1 MATGSVLAYNKTMSQ
16 SSDTRKALNQLPVA
30 AHHGAPLRSA
40 RYRPHRQV
48 TKLMSIAERFVTR
61 YSTTMGGVMPGK
73 KTFALALTLALAVPV
88 SAKLDTDKVYQPV
101 SPTVEQARANILI
114 ARQLQFTHFRDLS
127 INDSLSGD
135 VFDAYLDYL
144 DGQRV
149 YLTQKDIDKFSAIR
163 LGLGSALKTGQLQPG
178 FDIYN
183 LVQQRIIER
192 LEFALDLIDNGI
204 DKLDFSADE
213 RILLDRSDADW
224 AADREALDDLW
235 VKRIK
240 NAVLAQ
246 RLNDSDDESIKEAL
260 HRRYEGQ
267 LKRAYQARSED
278 AFQAYMNAFA
288 GMWDPHTSYFSP
300 RTSENF
306 NINMSLSLEGIGAV
320 LQSDNEYTKVVRL
333 VPGGPASK
341 QGQLEPADRIVSV
354 KQDDEEKPVNVI
366 GWRLDEVVDLI
377 RGPRESTVTLEV
389 IPADA
394 PDETVTETIAIER
407 DKVKLEEQS
416 ASKEVIEF
424 ERGGTTYSIG
434 VINIPT
440 FYADF
445 KAMQDGDP
453 NYKSTTRDVRK
464 LIDELKAD
472 GVDGVVMDLRN
483 NGGGALHEANDLVGL
498 FIEEGPTVQIRNSN
512 NDVQVLNDE
521 DPSVAYDGP
530 LVVLVNRMSASASE
544 IFAGAI
550 QDYGRGLVVGSQTF
564 GKGTVQAVRPLNHG
578 QLKITQSKF
587 YRVSG
592 GSTQHKGVI
601 PDIEIPS
608 RVDKTRIGEDA
619 LDHALPW
626 DQIEAV
632 PHARYFD
639 FSGIIDELRKRHD
652 TRFEENPEFSL
663 LQQEIEFLKQQR
675 EQEYVSLNLEKRKA
689 YQSQIEN
696 TRLTIANARRAIHGE
711 EAFESL
717 DALDDWQDEQAA
729 EPDRADDE
737 LDFIIREGGNIM
749 ADMLEL
755 DQRMASILA
764 PKQITAQAGTLSSKS
779 GQ

>member
-1 MATGSVLAYNKTMSQ
+1 MARRSSAGSV
-16 SSDTRKALNQLPVA
+16 RFGVCKAMTVALLLSAPLGLHANVETPDVYEPVA
-30 AHHGAPLRSA
+30 
-40 RYRPHRQV
+40 
-48 TKLMSIAERFVTR
+48 
-61 YSTTMGGVMPGK
+61 
-73 KTFALALTLALAVPV
+73 
-88 SAKLDTDKVYQPV
+88 
-101 SPTVEQARANILI
+101 PTIDQARANILI
-114 ARQLQFTHFRDLS
+114 ARQLQFTHFRDLGIS
-127 INDSLSGD
+127 DELSGD

-144 DGQRV
+144 DGQRI
-149 YLTQKDIDKFSAIR
+149 YLSQDDIAKFDKIRTQ
-163 LGLGSALKTGQLQPG
+163 LGSALKTGQLQPG

-192 LEFALDLIDNGI
+192 LQFALETIDKGI
-204 DKLDFSADE
+204 DTLDFSANE
-213 RILLDRSDADW
+213 SILVDRSKADW
-224 AADREALDDLW
+224 ESNAEALDDLW

-246 RLNDSDDESIKEAL
+246 RLNGAEDEAIVETL
-260 HRRYEGQ
+260 RRRYEGQ

-278 AFQAYMNAFA
+278 AFQAYMNAFT

-354 KQDDEEKPVNVI
+354 AQEDEKPVNVI

-377 RGPRESTVTLEV
+377 RGPRNSTVTLEV
-389 IPADA
+389 IPANA
-394 PDETVTETIAIER
+394 SDETITETIAIKR
-407 DKVKLEEQS
+407 DEVKLEEQS
-416 ASKEVIEF
+416 ASKDTIRL
-424 ERGGTTYSIG
+424 ERGGKEYTIG
-434 VINIPT
+434 VITIPT

-445 KAMQDGDP
+445 QAMQAGDP
-453 NYKSTTRDVRK
+453 NYKSTTRDVRN
-464 LIDELKAD
+464 LIAELEAD
-472 GVDGVVMDLRN
+472 GVDGLVMDLRN

-498 FIEEGPTVQIRNSN
+498 FIDKGPTVQIRNAN

-530 LVVLVNRMSASASE
+530 LVVLTNRMSASASE

-608 RVDKTRIGEDA
+608 RIDKTRIGEDA

-632 PHARYFD
+632 PHTRYFD
-639 FSGIIDELRKRHD
+639 FSGIIDGLRKRHEE
-652 TRFEENPEFSL
+652 RFSTNPEFSL
-663 LQQEIEFLKQQR
+663 LKQEIDFLTKQR
-675 EQEYVSLNLEKRKA
+675 ATDSVSLNLEERRA
-689 YQSQIEN
+689 EHEQIER
-696 TRLTIANARRAIHGE
+696 TRLTIANARRELKGQTP
-711 EAFESL
+711 FESL
-717 DALDDWQDEQAA
+717 EDLEDWQDQQAA
-729 EPDRADDE
+729 DLNSTDEE
-737 LDFIIREGGNIM
+737 LDFVIREGGHIM
-749 ADMLEL
+749 ADMLDL
-755 DQRMASILA
+755 DNRMASILDPQQFA
-764 PKQITAQAGTLSSKS
+764 AQSPAAAVTR
-779 GQ
+779 

>member
-1 MATGSVLAYNKTMSQ
+1 MT
-16 SSDTRKALNQLPVA
+16 
-30 AHHGAPLRSA
+30 
-40 RYRPHRQV
+40 
-48 TKLMSIAERFVTR
+48 IAEKAVTR
-61 YSTTMGGVMPGK
+61 NHRSSLLKVAGLSAALG
-73 KTFALALTLALAVPV
+73 LALLVPGL
-88 SAKLDTDKVYQPV
+88 SGLHAKIEEPASYQPV
-101 SPTVEQARANILI
+101 SPTIDQARANILI
-114 ARQLQFTHFRDLS
+114 ARQLQFTHFRDLGIS
-127 INDSLSGD
+127 DELSGD
-135 VFDAYLDYL
+135 VFDAYLNYL
-144 DGQRV
+144 DSQRV
-149 YLTQKDIDKFSAIR
+149 YLTQQDIDALSRVKGR
-163 LGLGSALKTGQLQPG
+163 LGSALKTGQLQPG

-192 LEFALDLIDNGI
+192 LKFAKEIISAGVSE
-204 DKLDFSADE
+204 LDFSTDE
-213 RILLDRSDADW
+213 KIRVDRSEAPWEADK
-224 AADREALDDLW
+224 AALDKLW
-235 VKRIK
+235 IKRIK

-246 RLNDSDDESIKEAL
+246 RLNGADDEAIEETL
-260 HRRYEGQ
+260 LRRYEGQ

-278 AFQAYMNAFA
+278 AFQAYMNAFT

-341 QGQLEPADRIVSV
+341 QGQLQPADRIVSV
-354 KQDDEEKPVNVI
+354 TQEDEKPVNVI

-377 RGPRESTVTLEV
+377 RGPRNSIVTLEV
-389 IPADA
+389 IPANA
-394 PDETVTETIAIER
+394 SDETITRSIAISR
-407 DKVKLEEQS
+407 DEVKLEEQS
-416 ASKEVIEF
+416 ASKDIIHLD
-424 ERGGTTYSIG
+424 RSGATYNIG
-434 VINIPT
+434 VITIPT

-445 KAMQDGDP
+445 QAMQAGDP

-464 LIDELKAD
+464 LIDELKQD
-472 GVDGVVMDLRN
+472 GVDGIVVDLRN

-498 FIEEGPTVQIRNSN
+498 FIDKGPTVQIRNAN
-512 NDVQVLNDE
+512 NDVQVLDDR
-521 DPSVAYDGP
+521 DPTVSYDGP

-608 RVDKTRIGEDA
+608 RIDKSRIGEDA

-632 PHARYFD
+632 PHTRYFD
-639 FSGIIDELRKRHD
+639 FSGIIDELRTRHD
-652 TRFEENPEFSL
+652 DRFNASPEFSL
-663 LQQEIEFLKQQR
+663 LQKEIDFLTQQR
-675 EQEYVSLNLEKRKA
+675 QIDYVSLNLDERTA
-689 YQSQIEN
+689 HHNQIES
-696 TRLTIANARRAIHGE
+696 TRLTIANARRELRGE
-711 EAFESL
+711 APFETL
-717 DALDDWQDEQAA
+717 EELEDWQDAQVAD
-729 EPDRADDE
+729 PDNTDDE
-737 LDFIIREGGNIM
+737 LDFVIREGGHIM
-749 ADMLEL
+749 ADLLEL

-764 PKQITAQAGTLSSKS
+764 PTQFAAKTEVP
-779 GQ
+779 

>member
-1 MATGSVLAYNKTMSQ
+1 MARRSSAGSV
-16 SSDTRKALNQLPVA
+16 RFGVCKAMTVALLLSAPLGLHANVETPDVYEPVA
-30 AHHGAPLRSA
+30 
-40 RYRPHRQV
+40 
-48 TKLMSIAERFVTR
+48 
-61 YSTTMGGVMPGK
+61 
-73 KTFALALTLALAVPV
+73 
-88 SAKLDTDKVYQPV
+88 
-101 SPTVEQARANILI
+101 PTIDQARANILI
-114 ARQLQFTHFRDLS
+114 ARQLQFTHFRDLGIS
-127 INDSLSGD
+127 DELSGD

-144 DGQRV
+144 DGQRI
-149 YLTQKDIDKFSAIR
+149 YLSQDDIAKFDKIRTQ
-163 LGLGSALKTGQLQPG
+163 LGSALKTGQLQPG

-192 LEFALDLIDNGI
+192 LQFALETIDKGI
-204 DKLDFSADE
+204 DTLDFSANE
-213 RILLDRSDADW
+213 SILVDRSKADW
-224 AADREALDDLW
+224 ESNAEALDDLW

-246 RLNDSDDESIKEAL
+246 RLNGAEDEAIVETL
-260 HRRYEGQ
+260 RRRYEGQ

-278 AFQAYMNAFA
+278 AFQAYMNAFT
-288 GMWDPHTSYFSP
+288 GIWDPHTSYFSP

-354 KQDDEEKPVNVI
+354 AQEDEKPVNVI

-377 RGPRESTVTLEV
+377 RGPRNSTVTLEV
-389 IPADA
+389 IPANA
-394 PDETVTETIAIER
+394 SDETITETIAIKR
-407 DKVKLEEQS
+407 DEVKLEEQS
-416 ASKEVIEF
+416 ASKDTIRL
-424 ERGGTTYSIG
+424 ERGGKEYTIG
-434 VINIPT
+434 VITIPT

-445 KAMQDGDP
+445 QAMQAGDP
-453 NYKSTTRDVRK
+453 NYKSTTRDVRN
-464 LIDELKAD
+464 LIAELEAD
-472 GVDGVVMDLRN
+472 GVDGLVMDLRN

-498 FIEEGPTVQIRNSN
+498 FIDKGPTVQIRNAN

-521 DPSVAYDGP
+521 DPSVAYNGP
-530 LVVLVNRMSASASE
+530 LVVLTNRMSASASE

-608 RVDKTRIGEDA
+608 RIDKTRIGEDA

-632 PHARYFD
+632 PHTRYFD
-639 FSGIIDELRKRHD
+639 FSGIIDELRKRHEE
-652 TRFEENPEFSL
+652 RFSTNPEFSL
-663 LQQEIEFLKQQR
+663 LKQEIDFLTKQR
-675 EQEYVSLNLEKRKA
+675 ATDSVSLNLEERRA
-689 YQSQIEN
+689 EHEQIER
-696 TRLTIANARRAIHGE
+696 TRLTIANARRELKGQTP
-711 EAFESL
+711 FESL
-717 DALDDWQDEQAA
+717 EDLEDWQDQQAA
-729 EPDRADDE
+729 DLNSTDEE
-737 LDFIIREGGNIM
+737 LDFVIREGGHIM
-749 ADMLEL
+749 ADMLDL
-755 DQRMASILA
+755 DNRMASILDPQQFA
-764 PKQITAQAGTLSSKS
+764 AQSPAAAVTR
-779 GQ
+779 

>member
-1 MATGSVLAYNKTMSQ
+1 MARRSSAGSV
-16 SSDTRKALNQLPVA
+16 RFGVCKAMTVALLLSAPLGLHANVETPDVYEPVA
-30 AHHGAPLRSA
+30 
-40 RYRPHRQV
+40 
-48 TKLMSIAERFVTR
+48 
-61 YSTTMGGVMPGK
+61 
-73 KTFALALTLALAVPV
+73 
-88 SAKLDTDKVYQPV
+88 
-101 SPTVEQARANILI
+101 PTIDQARANILI
-114 ARQLQFTHFRDLS
+114 ARQLQFTHFRDLGIS
-127 INDSLSGD
+127 DELSGD

-144 DGQRV
+144 DGQRI
-149 YLTQKDIDKFSAIR
+149 YLSQDDIAKFDKIRTQ
-163 LGLGSALKTGQLQPG
+163 LGSALKTGQLQPG

-192 LEFALDLIDNGI
+192 LQFALETIDKGI
-204 DKLDFSADE
+204 DTLDFSANE
-213 RILLDRSDADW
+213 SILVDRSKADW
-224 AADREALDDLW
+224 ESNAEALDDLW

-246 RLNDSDDESIKEAL
+246 RLNGAEDEAIVETL
-260 HRRYEGQ
+260 RRRYEGQ

-278 AFQAYMNAFA
+278 AFQAYMNAFT

-354 KQDDEEKPVNVI
+354 AQEDEKPVNVI

-377 RGPRESTVTLEV
+377 RGPRNSTVTLEV
-389 IPADA
+389 IPANA
-394 PDETVTETIAIER
+394 SDETITETIAIKR
-407 DKVKLEEQS
+407 DEVKLEEQS
-416 ASKEVIEF
+416 ASKDTIRL
-424 ERGGTTYSIG
+424 ERGGKEYTIG
-434 VINIPT
+434 VITIPT

-445 KAMQDGDP
+445 QAMQAGDP
-453 NYKSTTRDVRK
+453 NYKSTTRDVRN
-464 LIDELKAD
+464 LIAELEAD
-472 GVDGVVMDLRN
+472 GVDGLVMDLRN

-498 FIEEGPTVQIRNSN
+498 FIDKGPTVQIRNAN

-530 LVVLVNRMSASASE
+530 LVVLTNRMSASASE

-608 RVDKTRIGEDA
+608 RIDKTRIGEDA

-632 PHARYFD
+632 PHTRYFD
-639 FSGIIDELRKRHD
+639 FSGIIDELRKRHEE
-652 TRFEENPEFSL
+652 RFSTNPEFSL
-663 LQQEIEFLKQQR
+663 LQQEIDFLTKQR
-675 EQEYVSLNLEKRKA
+675 ATDSVSLNLEERRA
-689 YQSQIEN
+689 EHEQIER
-696 TRLTIANARRAIHGE
+696 TRLTIANARRELKGQTP
-711 EAFESL
+711 FESL
-717 DALDDWQDEQAA
+717 EDLEDWQDQQAA
-729 EPDRADDE
+729 DLNSTDEE
-737 LDFIIREGGNIM
+737 LDFVIREGGHIM
-749 ADMLEL
+749 ADMLDL
-755 DQRMASILA
+755 DNRMASILDPQQFA
-764 PKQITAQAGTLSSKS
+764 AQSPAAAVTR
-779 GQ
+779 

>member
-1 MATGSVLAYNKTMSQ
+1 MT
-16 SSDTRKALNQLPVA
+16 
-30 AHHGAPLRSA
+30 
-40 RYRPHRQV
+40 
-48 TKLMSIAERFVTR
+48 IAERIMARRSSAGSVRF
-61 YSTTMGGVMPGK
+61 GVCKAM
-73 KTFALALTLALAVPV
+73 TVALLLSAPLGLHANVETPDVYEPV
-88 SAKLDTDKVYQPV
+88 A
-101 SPTVEQARANILI
+101 PTIDQARANILI
-114 ARQLQFTHFRDLS
+114 ARQLQFTHFRDLGIS
-127 INDSLSGD
+127 DELSGD

-144 DGQRV
+144 DGQRI
-149 YLTQKDIDKFSAIR
+149 YLSQDDIAKFDKIRTQ
-163 LGLGSALKTGQLQPG
+163 LGSALKTGQLQPG

-192 LEFALDLIDNGI
+192 LQFALETIDKGI
-204 DKLDFSADE
+204 DTLDFSADE
-213 RILLDRSDADW
+213 SILVDRSKADW
-224 AADREALDDLW
+224 ESNAKALDDLW

-246 RLNDSDDESIKEAL
+246 RLNGAEDEAIVETL
-260 HRRYEGQ
+260 RRRYEGQ

-278 AFQAYMNAFA
+278 AFQAYMNAFT

-354 KQDDEEKPVNVI
+354 SQEDEKPVNVI

-377 RGPRESTVTLEV
+377 RGPRNSTVTLEV
-389 IPADA
+389 IPANA
-394 PDETVTETIAIER
+394 SDETITETIAIKR
-407 DKVKLEEQS
+407 DEVKLEEQS
-416 ASKEVIEF
+416 ASKDTIRL
-424 ERGGTTYSIG
+424 ERGGKEYTIG
-434 VINIPT
+434 VITIPT

-445 KAMQDGDP
+445 QAMQAGDP
-453 NYKSTTRDVRK
+453 NYKSTTRDVRN
-464 LIDELKAD
+464 LITELEAD
-472 GVDGVVMDLRN
+472 GVDGLVMDLRN

-498 FIEEGPTVQIRNSN
+498 FIDKGPTVQIRNAN

-530 LVVLVNRMSASASE
+530 LVVLTNRMSASASE

-608 RVDKTRIGEDA
+608 RIDKTRIGEDA

-632 PHARYFD
+632 PHTRYFD
-639 FSGIIDELRKRHD
+639 FSGIIDELRKRHEE
-652 TRFEENPEFSL
+652 RFSTNLEFSL
-663 LQQEIEFLKQQR
+663 LQQEIDFLTKQR
-675 EQEYVSLNLEKRKA
+675 ATDSVSLNLEERRAKHE
-689 YQSQIEN
+689 QIER
-696 TRLTIANARRAIHGE
+696 TRLTIANARRELKGQTP
-711 EAFESL
+711 FESL
-717 DALDDWQDEQAA
+717 EDLEDWQDQQAA
-729 EPDRADDE
+729 DLNSTDEE
-737 LDFIIREGGNIM
+737 LDFVIREGGHIM
-749 ADMLEL
+749 ADMLDL
-755 DQRMASILA
+755 DNRMASILDPQQFA
-764 PKQITAQAGTLSSKS
+764 AQAPASAATR
-779 GQ
+779 

>member
-1 MATGSVLAYNKTMSQ
+1 
-16 SSDTRKALNQLPVA
+16 
-30 AHHGAPLRSA
+30 
-40 RYRPHRQV
+40 
-48 TKLMSIAERFVTR
+48 
-61 YSTTMGGVMPGK
+61 MPGR

-88 SAKLDTDKVYQPV
+88 SAKLDTEKVYQPV

-149 YLTQKDIDKFSAIR
+149 YLTQKDIDKLSAIR

-224 AADREALDDLW
+224 AADREALDDMW

-260 HRRYEGQ
+260 QRRYEGQ

-424 ERGGTTYSIG
+424 ERNNDTYRIG
-434 VINIPT
+434 VIDIPT

-530 LVVLVNRMSASASE
+530 MVVLVNRMSASASE

-663 LQQEIEFLKQQR
+663 LQKEIEFLKQQR

-696 TRLTIANARRAIHGE
+696 TRLTIANARRDIRGE

-729 EPDRADDE
+729 EPDSADDE
-737 LDFIIREGGNIM
+737 LDFVIREGGNIM

-755 DQRMASILA
+755 DQRMASILV
-764 PKQITAQAGTLSSKS
+764 PKQITAQADTLSGKS

>member
-1 MATGSVLAYNKTMSQ
+1 MTIAENSMQRPSLTSL
-16 SSDTRKALNQLPVA
+16 TRKA
-30 AHHGAPLRSA
+30 GAVTALALGLLVSGAYAKIDDSA
-40 RYRPHRQV
+40 RY
-48 TKLMSIAERFVTR
+48 E
-61 YSTTMGGVMPGK
+61 
-73 KTFALALTLALAVPV
+73 PV
-88 SAKLDTDKVYQPV
+88 A
-101 SPTVEQARANILI
+101 PTIDQARANILI
-114 ARQLQFTHFRDLS
+114 ARQLQFTHFRNLGISDE
-127 INDSLSGD
+127 LSGD
-135 VFDAYLDYL
+135 VFDAYLNYL
-144 DGQRV
+144 DSQRI
-149 YLTQKDIDKFSAIR
+149 YLTQEDIDALSRVKKH
-163 LGLGSALKTGQLQPG
+163 LGSALKTGQLQPG

-183 LVQQRIIER
+183 LVQQRVIER
-192 LEFALDLIDNGI
+192 LKFALGLIDNGI
-204 DKLDFSADE
+204 EQLDFAADD
-213 RILLDRSDADW
+213 RIRVDRSEAPW
-224 AADREALDDLW
+224 ESNQAALDELW
-235 VKRIK
+235 TKRIK

-246 RLNDSDDESIKEAL
+246 RLNGADDEAIEETL
-260 HRRYEGQ
+260 RRRYEGQ

-278 AFQAYMNAFA
+278 AFQAYMNAFT

-341 QGQLEPADRIVSV
+341 QGQLQPADRIVSV
-354 KQDDEEKPVNVI
+354 AQGEEKPVNVI

-377 RGPRESTVTLEV
+377 RGPRNSTVTLEV
-389 IPADA
+389 IPANA
-394 PDETVTETIAIER
+394 SDETITRTIAIKR
-407 DKVKLEEQS
+407 DEVKLEEQS
-416 ASKEVIEF
+416 ASKDVIELDRNG
-424 ERGGTTYSIG
+424 ETYRIG

-445 KAMQDGDP
+445 QAMQAGDP

-464 LIDELKAD
+464 LIEELKAS

-498 FIEEGPTVQIRNSN
+498 FIDEGPTVQIRNAN
-512 NDVQVLNDE
+512 NDVQVLEDE
-521 DPSVAYDGP
+521 DPSVVYDGP

-608 RVDKTRIGEDA
+608 RIDKTRIGEDA

-639 FSGIIDELRKRHD
+639 FTGVIDELRNRHEQ
-652 TRFEENPEFSL
+652 RFATNPEFKL
-663 LQQEIEFLKQQR
+663 LQKEIEFLNRQR
-675 EQEYVSLNLEKRKA
+675 QMDYVSLNVDERKN
-689 YQSQIEN
+689 QHNQIEQ
-696 TRLTIANARRAIHGE
+696 TRLTIANARRELKGE
-711 EAFESL
+711 EPFEDL
-717 DALDDWQDEQAA
+717 EALEDWQDQQAA
-729 EPDRADDE
+729 DLDNTDEE
-737 LDFIIREGGNIM
+737 LDFVIQEGGHIM
-749 ADMLEL
+749 ADLLEL
-755 DQRMASILA
+755 DQRMASILMPTQFAAKTEA
-764 PKQITAQAGTLSSKS
+764 P
-779 GQ
+779 

>member
-1 MATGSVLAYNKTMSQ
+1 MARRSSAGSV
-16 SSDTRKALNQLPVA
+16 RFGVCKAMTVALLLSAPLGLHANVETPDVYEPVA
-30 AHHGAPLRSA
+30 
-40 RYRPHRQV
+40 
-48 TKLMSIAERFVTR
+48 
-61 YSTTMGGVMPGK
+61 
-73 KTFALALTLALAVPV
+73 
-88 SAKLDTDKVYQPV
+88 
-101 SPTVEQARANILI
+101 PTIDQARANILI
-114 ARQLQFTHFRDLS
+114 ARQLQFTHFRDLGIS
-127 INDSLSGD
+127 DELSGD

-144 DGQRV
+144 DGQRI
-149 YLTQKDIDKFSAIR
+149 YLSQDDIAKFDKIRTQ
-163 LGLGSALKTGQLQPG
+163 LGSALKTGQLQPG

-192 LEFALDLIDNGI
+192 LQFALETIDKGI
-204 DKLDFSADE
+204 DTLDFSANE
-213 RILLDRSDADW
+213 SILVDRSKANW
-224 AADREALDDLW
+224 ESNAKALDDLW

-246 RLNDSDDESIKEAL
+246 RLNGAEDEAIVETL
-260 HRRYEGQ
+260 RRRYEGQ

-278 AFQAYMNAFA
+278 AFQAYMNAFT

-354 KQDDEEKPVNVI
+354 AQEDEKPVNVI

-377 RGPRESTVTLEV
+377 RGPRNSTVTLEV
-389 IPADA
+389 IPANA
-394 PDETVTETIAIER
+394 SDETITETIAIKR
-407 DKVKLEEQS
+407 DEVKLEEQS
-416 ASKEVIEF
+416 ASKDTIRL
-424 ERGGTTYSIG
+424 ERGGKEYTIG
-434 VINIPT
+434 VITIPT

-445 KAMQDGDP
+445 QAMQAGDP
-453 NYKSTTRDVRK
+453 NYKSTTRDVRN
-464 LIDELKAD
+464 LIAELEAD
-472 GVDGVVMDLRN
+472 GVDGLVMDLRN

-498 FIEEGPTVQIRNSN
+498 FIDKGPTVQIRNAN

-530 LVVLVNRMSASASE
+530 LVVLTNRMSASASE

-608 RVDKTRIGEDA
+608 RIDKTRIGEDA

-632 PHARYFD
+632 PHTRYFD
-639 FSGIIDELRKRHD
+639 FSGIIDELRKRHEE
-652 TRFEENPEFSL
+652 RFSTNPEFSL
-663 LQQEIEFLKQQR
+663 LQQEIDFLTKQR
-675 EQEYVSLNLEKRKA
+675 ATDSVSLNLEERRA
-689 YQSQIEN
+689 EHEQIER
-696 TRLTIANARRAIHGE
+696 TRLTIANARRELKGQTP
-711 EAFESL
+711 FESL
-717 DALDDWQDEQAA
+717 EDLEDWQDQQAA
-729 EPDRADDE
+729 DLNSTDEE
-737 LDFIIREGGNIM
+737 LDFVIREGGHIM
-749 ADMLEL
+749 ADMLDL
-755 DQRMASILA
+755 DNRMASILDPQQFA
-764 PKQITAQAGTLSSKS
+764 AQSPAAAVTR
-779 GQ
+779 

>member
-1 MATGSVLAYNKTMSQ
+1 MARRSSAGSIRFGVC
-16 SSDTRKALNQLPVA
+16 KAMTVALLLSAPLGLHANVETPDVYEPVA
-30 AHHGAPLRSA
+30 
-40 RYRPHRQV
+40 
-48 TKLMSIAERFVTR
+48 
-61 YSTTMGGVMPGK
+61 
-73 KTFALALTLALAVPV
+73 
-88 SAKLDTDKVYQPV
+88 
-101 SPTVEQARANILI
+101 PTIDQARANILI
-114 ARQLQFTHFRDLS
+114 ARQLQFTHFRDLGIS
-127 INDSLSGD
+127 DELSGD

-144 DGQRV
+144 DGQRI
-149 YLTQKDIDKFSAIR
+149 YLSQDDIAKFDKIRTQ
-163 LGLGSALKTGQLQPG
+163 LGSALKTGQLQPG

-192 LEFALDLIDNGI
+192 LQFALETIDKGI
-204 DKLDFSADE
+204 DTLDFSANE
-213 RILLDRSDADW
+213 SILVDRSKADW
-224 AADREALDDLW
+224 ESNAKALDDLW

-246 RLNDSDDESIKEAL
+246 RLNGAEDEAIVETL
-260 HRRYEGQ
+260 RRRYEGQ

-278 AFQAYMNAFA
+278 AFQAYMNAFT

-354 KQDDEEKPVNVI
+354 AQEDEKPVNVI

-377 RGPRESTVTLEV
+377 RGPRNSTVTLEV
-389 IPADA
+389 IPANA
-394 PDETVTETIAIER
+394 SDETITETIAIKR
-407 DKVKLEEQS
+407 DEVKLEEQS
-416 ASKEVIEF
+416 ASKDTIRL
-424 ERGGTTYSIG
+424 ERGGKEYTIG
-434 VINIPT
+434 VITIPT

-445 KAMQDGDP
+445 QAMQAGDP
-453 NYKSTTRDVRK
+453 NYKSTTRDVRN
-464 LIDELKAD
+464 LIAELEAD
-472 GVDGVVMDLRN
+472 GVDGLVMDLRN

-498 FIEEGPTVQIRNSN
+498 FIDKGPTVQIRNAN

-530 LVVLVNRMSASASE
+530 LVVLTNRMSASASE

-608 RVDKTRIGEDA
+608 RIDKTRIGEDA

-632 PHARYFD
+632 PHTRYFD
-639 FSGIIDELRKRHD
+639 FSGIIDELRKRHEE
-652 TRFEENPEFSL
+652 RFSTNPEFSL
-663 LQQEIEFLKQQR
+663 LQQEIDFLTKQR
-675 EQEYVSLNLEKRKA
+675 ATDSVSLNLEERRA
-689 YQSQIEN
+689 EHEQIER
-696 TRLTIANARRAIHGE
+696 TRLTIANARRELKGQTP
-711 EAFESL
+711 FESL
-717 DALDDWQDEQAA
+717 EDLEDWQDQQAA
-729 EPDRADDE
+729 DLNSTDEE
-737 LDFIIREGGNIM
+737 LDFVIREGGHIM
-749 ADMLEL
+749 ADMLDL
-755 DQRMASILA
+755 DNRMASILDPQQFA
-764 PKQITAQAGTLSSKS
+764 AQSPAAAVTR
-779 GQ
+779 

>member
-1 MATGSVLAYNKTMSQ
+1 MT
-16 SSDTRKALNQLPVA
+16 
-30 AHHGAPLRSA
+30 
-40 RYRPHRQV
+40 
-48 TKLMSIAERFVTR
+48 IAERIMARHSSAGSVRF
-61 YSTTMGGVMPGK
+61 GVCKAM
-73 KTFALALTLALAVPV
+73 TVALLLSAPLGLYANVETPDVYEPV
-88 SAKLDTDKVYQPV
+88 A
-101 SPTVEQARANILI
+101 PTIDQARANILI
-114 ARQLQFTHFRDLS
+114 ARQLQFTHFRDLGIS
-127 INDSLSGD
+127 DELSGD

-144 DGQRV
+144 DGQRI
-149 YLTQKDIDKFSAIR
+149 YLSQDDIAKFDKIRTQ
-163 LGLGSALKTGQLQPG
+163 LGSALKTGQLQPG

-192 LEFALDLIDNGI
+192 LQFALETIDKGI
-204 DKLDFSADE
+204 DTLDFSANE
-213 RILLDRSDADW
+213 SILVDRSKADW
-224 AADREALDDLW
+224 ESNAKALDDLW

-246 RLNDSDDESIKEAL
+246 RLNGAEDEAIVETL
-260 HRRYEGQ
+260 RRRYEGQ

-278 AFQAYMNAFA
+278 AFQAYMNAFT

-354 KQDDEEKPVNVI
+354 AQEDEKPVNVI

-377 RGPRESTVTLEV
+377 RGPRNSTVTLEV
-389 IPADA
+389 IPANA
-394 PDETVTETIAIER
+394 SDETITETIAIKR
-407 DKVKLEEQS
+407 DEVKLEEQS
-416 ASKEVIEF
+416 ASKDTIRL
-424 ERGGTTYSIG
+424 ERGGKEYTIG
-434 VINIPT
+434 VITIPT

-445 KAMQDGDP
+445 QAMQAGDP
-453 NYKSTTRDVRK
+453 NYKSTTRDVRN
-464 LIDELKAD
+464 LIAELEAD
-472 GVDGVVMDLRN
+472 GVDGLVMDLRN

-498 FIEEGPTVQIRNSN
+498 FIDKGPTVQIRNAN

-530 LVVLVNRMSASASE
+530 LVVLTNRMSASASE

-608 RVDKTRIGEDA
+608 RIDKTRIGEDA

-632 PHARYFD
+632 PHTRYFD
-639 FSGIIDELRKRHD
+639 FSGIIDELRKRHEE
-652 TRFEENPEFSL
+652 RFSTNPEFSL
-663 LQQEIEFLKQQR
+663 LQQEINFLTKQR
-675 EQEYVSLNLEKRKA
+675 ATDSVSLNLEERRA
-689 YQSQIEN
+689 EHEQIER
-696 TRLTIANARRAIHGE
+696 TRLTIANARRELKGQTP
-711 EAFESL
+711 FESL
-717 DALDDWQDEQAA
+717 EDLEDWQDQQAA
-729 EPDRADDE
+729 DLNSTDEE
-737 LDFIIREGGNIM
+737 LDFVIREGGHIM
-749 ADMLEL
+749 ADMLDL
-755 DQRMASILA
+755 DNRMASILDPQQFA
-764 PKQITAQAGTLSSKS
+764 AQSPAAAVTR
-779 GQ
+779 

>member
-1 MATGSVLAYNKTMSQ
+1 MARRSSAGSV
-16 SSDTRKALNQLPVA
+16 RFGVCKAMTVALLLSAPLGLHANVETPDVYEPVA
-30 AHHGAPLRSA
+30 
-40 RYRPHRQV
+40 
-48 TKLMSIAERFVTR
+48 
-61 YSTTMGGVMPGK
+61 
-73 KTFALALTLALAVPV
+73 
-88 SAKLDTDKVYQPV
+88 
-101 SPTVEQARANILI
+101 PTIDQARANILI
-114 ARQLQFTHFRDLS
+114 ARQLQFTHFRDLGIS
-127 INDSLSGD
+127 DELSGD

-144 DGQRV
+144 DGQRI
-149 YLTQKDIDKFSAIR
+149 YLSQDDIAKFDKIRTQ
-163 LGLGSALKTGQLQPG
+163 LGSALKTGQLQPG

-192 LEFALDLIDNGI
+192 LQFALETIDKGI
-204 DKLDFSADE
+204 DTLDFSANE
-213 RILLDRSDADW
+213 SILVDRSKANW
-224 AADREALDDLW
+224 ESNAKALDDLW

-246 RLNDSDDESIKEAL
+246 RLNGAEDEAIVETL
-260 HRRYEGQ
+260 RRRYEGQ

-278 AFQAYMNAFA
+278 AFQAYMNAFT

-354 KQDDEEKPVNVI
+354 AQEDEKPVNVI

-377 RGPRESTVTLEV
+377 RGPRNSTVTLEV
-389 IPADA
+389 IPANA
-394 PDETVTETIAIER
+394 SDETITETIAIKR
-407 DKVKLEEQS
+407 DEVKLEEQS
-416 ASKEVIEF
+416 ASKDTIRL
-424 ERGGTTYSIG
+424 ERGGKEYTIG
-434 VINIPT
+434 VITIPT

-445 KAMQDGDP
+445 QAMQAGDP
-453 NYKSTTRDVRK
+453 NYKSTTRDVRN
-464 LIDELKAD
+464 LIAELEAD
-472 GVDGVVMDLRN
+472 GVDGLVMDLRN

-498 FIEEGPTVQIRNSN
+498 FIDKGPTVQIRNAN

-521 DPSVAYDGP
+521 DPSVAYNGP
-530 LVVLVNRMSASASE
+530 LVVLTNRMSASASE

-608 RVDKTRIGEDA
+608 RIDKTRIGEDA

-632 PHARYFD
+632 PHTRYFD
-639 FSGIIDELRKRHD
+639 FSGIIDELRKRHEE
-652 TRFEENPEFSL
+652 RFSTNPEFSL
-663 LQQEIEFLKQQR
+663 LKQEIDFLTKQR
-675 EQEYVSLNLEKRKA
+675 ATDSVSLNLEERRA
-689 YQSQIEN
+689 EHEQIER
-696 TRLTIANARRAIHGE
+696 TRLTIANARRELKGQTP
-711 EAFESL
+711 FESL
-717 DALDDWQDEQAA
+717 EDLEDWQDQQAA
-729 EPDRADDE
+729 DLNSTDEE
-737 LDFIIREGGNIM
+737 LDFVIREGGHIM
-749 ADMLEL
+749 ADMLDL
-755 DQRMASILA
+755 DNRMASILDPQQFA
-764 PKQITAQAGTLSSKS
+764 AQSPAAAVTR
-779 GQ
+779 

>member
-1 MATGSVLAYNKTMSQ
+1 MTIAENMMSRSRPFTGRGKGLCRALAIALLVSTPLGLQAKPD
-16 SSDTRKALNQLPVA
+16 DTKVYEPVA
-30 AHHGAPLRSA
+30 
-40 RYRPHRQV
+40 
-48 TKLMSIAERFVTR
+48 
-61 YSTTMGGVMPGK
+61 
-73 KTFALALTLALAVPV
+73 
-88 SAKLDTDKVYQPV
+88 
-101 SPTVEQARANILI
+101 PTIDQARANILI
-114 ARQLQFTHFRDLS
+114 ARQLQFTHFRDLGIS
-127 INDSLSGD
+127 DELSGD
-135 VFDAYLDYL
+135 VFSAYLEYL
-144 DGQRV
+144 DGQKI
-149 YLTQKDIDKFSAIR
+149 YLTQQDIQRFGRVKSQ
-163 LGLGSALKTGQLQPG
+163 LGSALKTGQLQPG

-192 LEFALDLIDNGI
+192 LQFALNTLDQGLEN
-204 DKLDFSADE
+204 LDFSANE
-213 RILLDRSDADW
+213 TILLDRSEADW
-224 AADREALDDLW
+224 EADQAALDNLW

-246 RLNDSDDESIKEAL
+246 RLNGTEDDEIEENL
-260 HRRYEGQ
+260 RQRYEGQ

-278 AFQAYMNAFA
+278 AFQAYMNAFT

-320 LQSDNEYTKVVRL
+320 LQSDNEFTKVVRL

-341 QGQLEPADRIVSV
+341 QGQLQPADRIVGV
-354 KQDDEEKPVNVI
+354 GQEGEKTINVI

-377 RGPRESTVTLEV
+377 RGPRDSVVTLEV
-389 IPADA
+389 IPANA
-394 PDETVTETIAIER
+394 SDETVTKSIAIKR
-407 DKVKLEEQS
+407 DEVKLEEQS
-416 ASKEVIEF
+416 ASKDVIEL
-424 ERGGTTYSIG
+424 ERGGEDYKVG
-434 VINIPT
+434 VITIPT

-445 KAMQDGDP
+445 QAMQAGDP

-464 LIDELKAD
+464 LIGELQED
-472 GVDGVVMDLRN
+472 GVDGLVVDLRN

-498 FIEEGPTVQIRNSN
+498 FIDKGPTVQIRNAN

-632 PHARYFD
+632 PHTRYFD
-639 FSGIIDELRKRHD
+639 FSGIIGELRKRHESRFD
-652 TRFEENPEFSL
+652 TNPEFKL
-663 LQQEIEFLKQQR
+663 LQREIEFLEKQRQL
-675 EQEYVSLNLEKRKA
+675 ETVSLNFDERKT
-689 YQSQIEN
+689 QHEQIER
-696 TRLTIANARRAIHGE
+696 TRLTIANARRELRGE
-711 EAFESL
+711 EPFDSL
-717 DALDDWQDEQAA
+717 EALEDWQDAQAA
-729 EPDRADDE
+729 DLDTTDEE
-737 LDFIIREGGNIM
+737 LDFVIREGGHIM

-755 DQRMASILA
+755 DQQMASILQRRHFAVQA
-764 PKQITAQAGTLSSKS
+764 PAQ
-779 GQ
+779 

>member
-1 MATGSVLAYNKTMSQ
+1 MTFAERIMARRSSAGSV
-16 SSDTRKALNQLPVA
+16 RFGVCKAMTVALLLSAPLGLHANVETPDVYEPVA
-30 AHHGAPLRSA
+30 
-40 RYRPHRQV
+40 
-48 TKLMSIAERFVTR
+48 
-61 YSTTMGGVMPGK
+61 
-73 KTFALALTLALAVPV
+73 
-88 SAKLDTDKVYQPV
+88 
-101 SPTVEQARANILI
+101 PTIDQARANILI
-114 ARQLQFTHFRDLS
+114 ARQLQFTHFRDLGIS
-127 INDSLSGD
+127 DELSGD

-144 DGQRV
+144 DGQRI
-149 YLTQKDIDKFSAIR
+149 YLSQDDIAKFDKIRTQ
-163 LGLGSALKTGQLQPG
+163 LGSALKTGQLQPG

-192 LEFALDLIDNGI
+192 LQFALETIDKGI
-204 DKLDFSADE
+204 DTLDFSANE
-213 RILLDRSDADW
+213 SILVDRSKANW
-224 AADREALDDLW
+224 ESNAKALDDLW

-246 RLNDSDDESIKEAL
+246 RLNGAEDEAIVETL
-260 HRRYEGQ
+260 RRRYEGQ

-278 AFQAYMNAFA
+278 AFQAYMNAFT

-354 KQDDEEKPVNVI
+354 AQEDEKPVNVI

-377 RGPRESTVTLEV
+377 RGPRNSTVTLEV
-389 IPADA
+389 IPANA
-394 PDETVTETIAIER
+394 SDETITETIAIKR
-407 DKVKLEEQS
+407 DEVKLEEQS
-416 ASKEVIEF
+416 ASKDTIRL
-424 ERGGTTYSIG
+424 ERGGKEYTIG
-434 VINIPT
+434 VITIPT

-445 KAMQDGDP
+445 QAMQAGDP
-453 NYKSTTRDVRK
+453 NYKSTTRDVRN
-464 LIDELKAD
+464 LIAELEAD
-472 GVDGVVMDLRN
+472 GVDGLVMDLRN

-498 FIEEGPTVQIRNSN
+498 FIDKGPTVQIRNAN

-530 LVVLVNRMSASASE
+530 LVVLTNRMSASASE

-608 RVDKTRIGEDA
+608 RIDKTRIGEDA

-632 PHARYFD
+632 PHTRYFD
-639 FSGIIDELRKRHD
+639 FSGIIDELRKRHEE
-652 TRFEENPEFSL
+652 RFSTNPEFSL
-663 LQQEIEFLKQQR
+663 LQQEIDFLTKQR
-675 EQEYVSLNLEKRKA
+675 ATDSVSLNLEERRA
-689 YQSQIEN
+689 EHEQIER
-696 TRLTIANARRAIHGE
+696 TRLTIANARRELKGQTP
-711 EAFESL
+711 FESL
-717 DALDDWQDEQAA
+717 EDLEDWQDQQAA
-729 EPDRADDE
+729 DLNSTDEE
-737 LDFIIREGGNIM
+737 LDFVIREGGHIM
-749 ADMLEL
+749 ADMLDL
-755 DQRMASILA
+755 DNRMASILDPQQFA
-764 PKQITAQAGTLSSKS
+764 AQSPAAAVTR
-779 GQ
+779 

>member
-1 MATGSVLAYNKTMSQ
+1 
-16 SSDTRKALNQLPVA
+16 
-30 AHHGAPLRSA
+30 
-40 RYRPHRQV
+40 
-48 TKLMSIAERFVTR
+48 MSIAERFVTR

-88 SAKLDTDKVYQPV
+88 SAKLDTEKVYQPV

-192 LEFALDLIDNGI
+192 LEFALNLIDNGI

-235 VKRIK
+235 VQRIK
-240 NAVLAQ
+240 NTVLAQ

-354 KQDDEEKPVNVI
+354 KQDNEEKPVNVI

-394 PDETVTETIAIER
+394 ADETVTETIAIER

-424 ERGGTTYSIG
+424 ERGNSTYSIG

-663 LQQEIEFLKQQR
+663 LQKEIEFLKQQR

-696 TRLTIANARRAIHGE
+696 TRLTIANARRDIRGE

-729 EPDRADDE
+729 EPDSADDE

-755 DQRMASILA
+755 DQRTASILT
-764 PKQITAQAGTLSSKS
+764 PKQITAQADTLSGKS

>member
-1 MATGSVLAYNKTMSQ
+1 
-16 SSDTRKALNQLPVA
+16 
-30 AHHGAPLRSA
+30 
-40 RYRPHRQV
+40 
-48 TKLMSIAERFVTR
+48 MSIAERFVTR

-149 YLTQKDIDKFSAIR
+149 YLTQKDIDKLSAIR

-260 HRRYEGQ
+260 QRRYEGQ

-333 VPGGPASK
+333 VPGGPSSK

-424 ERGGTTYSIG
+424 ERGNTTYSIG

-639 FSGIIDELRKRHD
+639 FSGVIDELRKRHD

-663 LQQEIEFLKQQR
+663 LQKEIEFLKQQR
-675 EQEYVSLNLEKRKA
+675 EQEYVSLNLEKRKE
-689 YQSQIEN
+689 YQSQIES

-729 EPDRADDE
+729 EPDGADDE

-764 PKQITAQAGTLSSKS
+764 PKQITAQANTLSGKS